1 MQNRLAPKR
10 LHRFRPASRT
20 AAPTTPSTAPP
31 PVDVEPTTS
40 YRAMAKLEYTAFK
53 QDFLIPARP

>member
-1 MQNRLAPKR
+1 MQNRQAPKR
-10 LHRFRPASRT
+10 LHRFRPAANT

-31 PVDVEPTTS
+31 PADFEPTTF
-40 YRAMAKLEYTAFK
+40 YRTMTKLEYTAFK

>member
-20 AAPTTPSTAPP
+20 VSPGTPSTAPAP
-31 PVDVEPTTS
+31 ADFEPTTF
-40 YRAMAKLEYTAFK
+40 YRTMTKLGFTAFR
-53 QDFLIPARP
+53 QNFLIPVRP